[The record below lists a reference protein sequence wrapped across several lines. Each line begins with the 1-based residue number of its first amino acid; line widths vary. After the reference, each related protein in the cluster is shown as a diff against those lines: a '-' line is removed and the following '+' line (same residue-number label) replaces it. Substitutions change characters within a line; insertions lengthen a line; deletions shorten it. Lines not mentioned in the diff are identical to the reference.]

1 MKKKNFFKKEERPD
15 FYSLLLDQCELND
28 EIMTLFIEF
37 MEKKDDE
44 TAEAIDQCEREADE
58 VRRKLI
64 DYVENS
70 FITPLDRHDIYA
82 VSRRIDDITDKVK
95 DLKDF
100 IEFFDFDP
108 IKKNIEMAE
117 RVQATV
123 GGITEAVKAWATGD
137 DEGFWDSI
145 MEAKRKSRIIKN
157 LYWESLKKLD
167 SDLFTLEEVMIKRE
181 FFRDLNQLSYKTKK
195 AIDRISDTKIK
206 SIT

>member
-1 MKKKNFFKKEERPD
+1 MKKKNFFRKEERPD
-15 FYSLLLDQCELND
+15 FYSLLIEQCDLND
-28 EIMTLFIEF
+28 EIMTLFIAY
-37 MEKKDDE
+37 MENRDEE
-44 TAEAIDQCEREADE
+44 TAEAIDQCEKEADQ
-58 VRRKLI
+58 VRRRLI

-100 IEFFDFDP
+100 IEFFEFVP
-108 IKKNIEMAE
+108 IKKNIEMAQ
-117 RVQATV
+117 RVQVTV
-123 GGITEAVKAWATGD
+123 CCIAEAVRAWAAGD
-137 DEGFWDSI
+137 DDGFWDAVA
-145 MEAKRKSRIIKN
+145 EGKQKSRIIKN

-167 SDLFTLEEVMIKRE
+167 SDIFTLEEILIKRE
-181 FFRDLNQLSYKTKK
+181 FFRDLNELSYKTKK

>member
-15 FYSLLLDQCELND
+15 FYSLLIDQCDLND
-28 EIMTLFIEF
+28 EIMTLFISY
-37 MEKKDDE
+37 MEEQEEE
-44 TAEAIDQCEREADE
+44 TAEAIGQCEKEADQ

-95 DLKDF
+95 DLTDF
-100 IEFFDFDP
+100 IEFFEFVP
-108 IKKNIEMAE
+108 IKKNIEMAQ
-117 RVQATV
+117 RIQVTV
-123 GGITEAVKAWATGD
+123 SGITEAVKCWAVGD
-137 DEGFWDSI
+137 DDGFWDAI

-167 SDLFTLEEVMIKRE
+167 SDIFTLEEILIKRE

>member
-1 MKKKNFFKKEERPD
+1 MKKNFFKKEDRPD
-15 FYSLLLDQCELND
+15 FYSLLIEQCDLND
-28 EIMTLFIEF
+28 EIMTLFIAY
-37 MEKKDDE
+37 MESQDDE
-44 TAEAIDQCEREADE
+44 TAEAIDQCEKEADQ

-82 VSRRIDDITDKVK
+82 ISRRIDDITDKIK
-95 DLKDF
+95 ELKDF
-100 IEFFDFDP
+100 IEYFELTP
-108 IKKNIEMAE
+108 IKKNIEMAK

-123 GGITEAVKAWATGD
+123 RGIAEAVKAWADGD

-167 SDLFTLEEVMIKRE
+167 NDEFTLEEVLIKRE